1 MFVLKAKLKYISE
14 CFKLRGHDF
23 PTHHSV
29 KRAGEVMVLVLCTS
43 PDGALYLYQASKVSK
58 SFRVIERTRFVTDRQ
73 TDIQTHKRTTMGKTT
88 CLPDLD
94 NIIIQ

>member
-73 TDIQTHKRTTMGKTT
+73 TDGYSDTQTDNYGKNNMS
-88 CLPDLD
+88 PPSR
-94 NIIIQ
+94 

>member
-43 PDGALYLYQASKVSK
+43 PDGALYLYQTSKVL
-58 SFRVIERTRFVTDRQ
+58 RVLELLSG
-73 TDIQTHKRTTMGKTT
+73 H
-88 CLPDLD
+88 DL
-94 NIIIQ
+94 